1 MEKQKVAQAADNLK
15 KTKWT
20 KNTQMTRELTLRT
33 DIIRGLENNLK
44 FMLGIP
50 RGLREFFFIHR
61 IQKLM

>member
-1 MEKQKVAQAADNLK
+1 
-15 KTKWT
+15 
-20 KNTQMTRELTLRT
+20 MTRELTLRT